1 VIRYCR
7 FLPVL
12 FCVSFAFAQS
22 AAEINVGFGTAH
34 DKASS
39 TGYDSGTGLSCTTGS
54 TCVRTPALSGFF
66 MGFGGTIMLSKH
78 AGFGGEASLQPAKQD
93 YAGLNS
99 RQIFY
104 DVDAVYAPV
113 NEKKVSLRLLGGIGG
128 ATTRY
133 SVTQS
138 SCVGT
143 AVCSTQTASYGSSNH
158 FQIHAGAGVQVYV
171 TEHIFI
177 RPQFDIHYVPSFT
190 NQWGSNLAPGAM
202 VWLGYSVGD
211 R

>member
-1 VIRYCR
+1 MIRYCR

-78 AGFGGEASLQPAKQD
+78 AGFGGEASLQPAKGPAAIDRYVYITLHETFVD
-93 YAGLNS
+93 YLIVKYS
-99 RQIFY
+99 EM
-104 DVDAVYAPV
+104 
-113 NEKKVSLRLLGGIGG
+113 EKVK
-128 ATTRY
+128 T
-133 SVTQS
+133 
-138 SCVGT
+138 VGQL
-143 AVCSTQTASYGSSNH
+143 AHPLIRA
-158 FQIHAGAGVQVYV
+158 ALEL
-171 TEHIFI
+171 TE
-177 RPQFDIHYVPSFT
+177 VP
-190 NQWGSNLAPGAM
+190 APGLEIASM
-202 VWLGYSVGD
+202 SDIPENQLILGMLDKINSE
-211 R
+211 